1 MSYQQKYL
9 KYKQKYLNLKRQLAE
24 EMNQSGGGKKVTLDD
39 IEALSATPSDVSA
52 YGYELTGGS
61 LSKDLNNKLS
71 EENVEEIA
79 TTTTLEDMTGGN
91 IDSDSGLDISLN
103 SSESV
108 SENNSVSDNLE
119 TSEPES
125 SILSGGARSVKSSE
139 SSSLSDL
146 DSTSSSSESD

>member
-24 EMNQSGGGKKVTLDD
+24 EINQQGGGEKVTLDD
-39 IEALSATPSDVSA
+39 IEALSATPSDVA
-52 YGYELTGGS
+52 VYGYELTGGS
-61 LSKDLNNKLS
+61 INKNLNNQLS

-91 IDSDSGLDISLN
+91 VNSESELEISLN

-108 SENNSVSDNLE
+108 SENNSVSENLE

-125 SILSGGARSVKSSE
+125 SVLSGGGKSVKSSE

-146 DSTSSSSESD
+146 DSASSSSDSD